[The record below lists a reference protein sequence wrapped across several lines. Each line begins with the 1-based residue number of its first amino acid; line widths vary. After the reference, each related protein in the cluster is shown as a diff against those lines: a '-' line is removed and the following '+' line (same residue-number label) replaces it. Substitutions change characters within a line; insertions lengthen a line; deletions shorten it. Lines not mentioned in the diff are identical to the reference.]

1 MKKGGRWLIILAVL
15 AVVVVL
21 FLAGPSGLVRLIQ
34 MKSKANELETR
45 MTKLEAD
52 IELTRQKVEKLHSD
66 PDFLRQVAKE
76 RLEMFDPADT
86 VKRDTVKKDSILGNN
101 PSVKDSVQKENG

>member
-1 MKKGGRWLIILAVL
+1 MKKGGRWLIVLAVL
-15 AVVVVL
+15 AVVAIL
-21 FLAGPSGLVRLIQ
+21 FLAGPNGLVRLIQ
-34 MKSKANELETR
+34 MKARAGELENR

-76 RLEMFDPADT
+76 RLQMFDPIDT
-86 VKRDTVKKDSILGNN
+86 VKRDSVKKDSTAGNK
-101 PSVKDSVQKENG
+101 PVGKDSTQKENG